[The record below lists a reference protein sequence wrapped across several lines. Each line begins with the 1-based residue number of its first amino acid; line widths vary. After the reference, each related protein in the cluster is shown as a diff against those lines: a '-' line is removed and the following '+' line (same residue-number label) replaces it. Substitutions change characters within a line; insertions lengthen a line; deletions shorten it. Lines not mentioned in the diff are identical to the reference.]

1 MVALFAVCSISTL
14 QKVAMIM
21 FMNSSQRTKSGLMMI
36 SKKKSG
42 VMCFCMSYMNAIAW
56 PVAGLT
62 TRPMPSGGWNVVVKQ
77 DRYLIRVPHP
87 FNPFFLQ
94 NTIDLGKCLLAH
106 HLVYLGSDIFPRLH
120 LSSITYQRLPHHI
133 YGNSSVKKGLVSMEQ
148 GLYNLHNL
156 LGAPISPYC
165 TLLGISS
172 IRGGFVL
179 LNYLG

>member
-133 YGNSSVKKGLVSMEQ
+133 YGNSSVKKV
-148 GLYNLHNL
+148 LYRWSKVFIIFIIFWVLQFR
-156 LGAPISPYC
+156 PYC